1 MPKLRKK
8 SAPKRFD
15 VHRTLP
21 NPNTTSLA
29 PDAEFHLRTDEGET
43 QGKKRGLTRKKALLI
58 FFLLL
63 LIPALVIGVWDFIN
77 YSRASQKMFGSSY
90 LLTALPPNSLDSQ
103 SGRTNLLL
111 AGFSKDDPNHAG
123 AELTDSIMLLSL
135 DKETD
140 TGYML
145 SVPRDLYVE
154 IPGYGHAKINEA
166 YQAGQQQE
174 FSESGY
180 PKGGMGL
187 LQKVVSEN
195 FDIPIHYHALINYGA
210 VKDTV
215 KALDGIT
222 VDIKS
227 DDPRGIYDPGF
238 LAREGSR
245 LKLKN
250 GKQKINAQTALNLT
264 RARGLASGAYGLSQS
279 DFDRTNNQQTVIK
292 GIKEKITWQR
302 LLDPRKNAPLLDA
315 IASNV
320 KTDLKLSNIPPLY
333 GLFSSVPGNKL
344 KSIGLRDV
352 NGQNML
358 ASYSTPSGQSALI
371 PATGVDDFSQIQE
384 AIKRLNK

>member
-1 MPKLRKK
+1 
-8 SAPKRFD
+8 
-15 VHRTLP
+15 
-21 NPNTTSLA
+21 
-29 PDAEFHLRTDEGET
+29 
-43 QGKKRGLTRKKALLI
+43 
-58 FFLLL
+58 
-63 LIPALVIGVWDFIN
+63 
-77 YSRASQKMFGSSY
+77 MFGSSY
-90 LLTALPPNSLDSQ
+90 LLTALPPNSLDDQ

-135 DKETD
+135 DNETD

-145 SVPRDLYVE
+145 SIPRDLYVE

-166 YQAGQQQE
+166 YQAGRQQK
-174 FSESGY
+174 FSEPGY

-195 FDIPIHYHALINYGA
+195 LDVPIHYYALINYGA

-222 VDIKS
+222 VNIKS

-238 LAREGSR
+238 LAREGSQ

-250 GKQKINAQTALNLT
+250 GPQKIGPQTALNLT
-264 RARGLASGAYGLSQS
+264 RARGLGSGSYGLSQS
-279 DFDRTNNQQTVIK
+279 DFDRTKNQQTVIK

-320 KTDLKLSNIPPLY
+320 KTDLELSNILPLY
-333 GLFSSVPGNKL
+333 RLFNSVPGDKL
-344 KSIGLRDV
+344 KSVGLRDV
-352 NGQNML
+352 KGQNML
-358 ASYSTPSGQSALI
+358 ASYATPSGQSALI
-371 PATGVDDFSQIQE
+371 PAAGVDDFSQIQQ
-384 AIKRLNK
+384 AIKRLNR